1 MDRQRVIIYSVVIV
15 LVLGILLLNAH
26 WGRQT
31 APPQD
36 DFPSFSDRS
45 QQSEFERGAGTM
57 RDAKA
62 FKEWA
67 KKNLPDD

>member
-1 MDRQRVIIYSVVIV
+1 MDKQRVILYTIFAAIMA
-15 LVLGILLLNAH
+15 LLLFLNNYSRMDH
-26 WGRQT
+26 RGEELT
-31 APPQD
+31 
-36 DFPSFSDRS
+36 FTDRS

-57 RDAKA
+57 RDARE